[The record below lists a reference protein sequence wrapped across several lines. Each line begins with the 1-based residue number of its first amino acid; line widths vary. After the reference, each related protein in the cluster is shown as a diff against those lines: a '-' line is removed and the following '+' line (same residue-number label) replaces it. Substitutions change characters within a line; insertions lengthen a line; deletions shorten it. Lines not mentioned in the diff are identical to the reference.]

1 MRINQLN
8 IEQVNTLIESVAIR
22 YRVKCDEM
30 NAAIIIQTIQ
40 SEYGRYLLEDF
51 NEAFIKHCSGKFMI
65 SREQEGNKP
74 YGDLSAQ
81 FVCQVLNAFKVY
93 KAEYLRQHPIKIE
106 GQTVKAL
113 THNEIAEHTEKAFNL
128 FKNKKMLTGAKWTE
142 IYNDLKDKGEINI
155 PKEEHKLLM
164 LEIREDIIN
173 EISRSKEL
181 EERPSMLL
189 TMCLMPHCRQY

>member
-1 MRINQLN
+1 MRINELN

-113 THNEIAEHTEKAFNL
+113 THNEIAEHTEKAFNV

-155 PKEEHKLLM
+155 PKDEHKLLM
-164 LEIREDIIN
+164 LEIREEDRK
-173 EISRSKEL
+173 SVV
-181 EERPSMLL
+181 
-189 TMCLMPHCRQY
+189 